1 METPQYLLLQ
11 KHAINYFWGN
21 SNFLGVTEFAFLP
34 VFGFSAGV
42 RKSQITGWILDTGW
56 RMLDA
61 GFWILDN
68 EYWILYTGN
77 DCLLLTEHMT
87 LLWGTSENLIFFF
100 KPTI

>member
-11 KHAINYFWGN
+11 KYTIDYFWCN
-21 SNFLGVTEFAFLP
+21 YYFLGTTEFALLP

-61 GFWILDN
+61 GFWILD
-68 EYWILYTGN
+68 TGI
-77 DCLLLTEHMT
+77 DYLLLTDHMT
-87 LLWGTSENLIFFF
+87 LLWDTSENLIFFF
-100 KPTI
+100 KP